1 MDARKK
7 VSMVDDHMTIG
18 GSAKAEEFRMGA
30 ERIVSSIKD
39 WQSTDGAQFDDDGQ
53 MWMPSNELYKRAPA
67 IPLSWE
73 RFWAIWVFT
82 LGTGKKKGLWNV
94 TSIAYLES
102 SIPDKSK

>member
-39 WQSTDGAQFDDDGQ
+39 WQS
-53 MWMPSNELYKRAPA
+53 YR
-67 IPLSWE
+67 
-73 RFWAIWVFT
+73 RR
-82 LGTGKKKGLWNV
+82 
-94 TSIAYLES
+94 SIR
-102 SIPDKSK
+102 